1 MGYALL
7 QLKCFASLNCVKI
20 MNMGTFLFISIY
32 FCFLD
37 ISKKHRSVC
46 GWIHPDYSENVY
58 RSMLARD
65 KLLTNKLPKG

>member
-1 MGYALL
+1 MGYASL
-7 QLKCFASLNCVKI
+7 QATFRFLKLCKDNEY
-20 MNMGTFLFISIY
+20 GYFLFISIY

-37 ISKKHRSVC
+37 ISKKHRSIC